1 MRTHWSAINDFMA
14 GKYFHKRLYEYYPHL
29 PEHCKYVILPVISY
43 GTSTSFRLQKET
55 TTMNK
60 IF

>member
-1 MRTHWSAINDFMA
+1 MNDFMA

-29 PEHCKYVILPVISY
+29 PEHCKYVILPVISD
-43 GTSTSFRLQKET
+43 GTSTSFRLQNKT